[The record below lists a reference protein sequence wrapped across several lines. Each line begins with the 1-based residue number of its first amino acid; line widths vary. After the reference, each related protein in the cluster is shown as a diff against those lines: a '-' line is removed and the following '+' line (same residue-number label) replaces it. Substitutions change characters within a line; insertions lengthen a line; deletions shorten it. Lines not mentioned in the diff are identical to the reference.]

1 MDRMSWLFREP
12 PHDPAL
18 AAVLR
23 DLEAESPG
31 GDADVLRSRIVNAAA
46 PKLIQLRS
54 PAPRWWEWISHWM
67 PVALPVGLAVSLAAG
82 LLLPSAGDL
91 VNVASSS
98 ADAGAD
104 STLVIAA
111 FSEGS
116 AGGELAGHLV
126 APASGDWLFEQAV
139 SR

>member
-1 MDRMSWLFREP
+1 MSWLFPEP
-12 PHDPAL
+12 PHDPTL
-18 AAVLR
+18 AAALR
-23 DLEAESPG
+23 GLEAESASV
-31 GDADVLRSRIVNAAA
+31 DADILRRRIVAAAA
-46 PKLIQLRS
+46 PTLRQLRS

-82 LLLPSAGDL
+82 FLLPSAGDL

-111 FSEGS
+111 FSEAS
-116 AGGELAGHLV
+116 AGGELAAHLV

-139 SR
+139 SQ